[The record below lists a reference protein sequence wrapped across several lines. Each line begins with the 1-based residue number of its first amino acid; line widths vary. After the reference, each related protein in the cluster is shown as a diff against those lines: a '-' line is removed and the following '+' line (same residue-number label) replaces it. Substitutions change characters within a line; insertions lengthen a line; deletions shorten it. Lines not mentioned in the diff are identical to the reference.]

1 MFRGADGGR
10 GLATVTAG
18 ERDVALSPMPSA
30 GRTVPVELVSV
41 PRAVI
46 GSVWKGE
53 INI

>member
-18 ERDVALSPMPSA
+18 ERHVLSPMPSA

>member
-1 MFRGADGGR
+1 MFRGGDGGR
-10 GLATVTAG
+10 GLVTAG
-18 ERDVALSPMPSA
+18 ERDLALSPMPSA

-46 GSVWKGE
+46 SSVWKGE

>member
-1 MFRGADGGR
+1 MRVPWWGWGQRVSDSRGA
-10 GLATVTAG
+10 GLGA
-18 ERDVALSPMPSA
+18 ESMPSA

-46 GSVWKGE
+46 SSVWKSE